1 MDSPSP
7 RESNLR
13 RPHPLA
19 VALIERLQPQ
29 PHARVLEIGCG
40 SGRNTDA
47 LRAAGFCVHPVSD
60 ESAAA
65 FTALEPRFDAALST
79 HALLHG
85 TPASIA
91 RALQEIAAS
100 LRGGGAFYATFAST
114 SDARYGKGT
123 RVAED
128 AYAPDEGA
136 ERGVAHAYFGEAALR
151 ELLSRYFVIE
161 AVEEQRVDDVVG
173 RWAHAERPSGSVHW
187 FVRAAR
193 EAD

>member
-19 VALIERLQPQ
+19 VALIQRLQPQ

-47 LRAAGFCVHPVSD
+47 LHAAGFSVHTVSD
-60 ESAAA
+60 ETAAA
-65 FTALEPRFDAALST
+65 FTAQAQGFDAAIST

-91 RALQEIAAS
+91 RTVQEIARS
-100 LRGGGAFYATFAST
+100 LSGGAAFYATFASKA
-114 SDARYGKGT
+114 DARYGTGT

-136 ERGVAHAYFGEAALR
+136 EQGVAHAYFHEAALR
-151 ELLSRYFVIE
+151 ELVSRYFVIE
-161 AVEEQRVDDVVG
+161 AIEEHRVDDVVG
-173 RWAHAERPSGSVHW
+173 RWAHEERPSGSVHW
-187 FVRAAR
+187 YVRAVR
-193 EAD
+193 Q